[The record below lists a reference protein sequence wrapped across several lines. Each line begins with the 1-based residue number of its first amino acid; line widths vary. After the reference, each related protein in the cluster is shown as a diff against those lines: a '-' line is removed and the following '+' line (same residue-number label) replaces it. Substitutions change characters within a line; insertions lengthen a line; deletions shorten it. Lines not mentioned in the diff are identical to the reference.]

1 MGPVEKVKAGNTDD
15 LFAASQKLL
24 AQATEMET
32 EKKQE
37 TETNIA
43 LQKAGALVQP
53 VLNETEMSQSKL
65 AQ

>member
-1 MGPVEKVKAGNTDD
+1 
-15 LFAASQKLL
+15 
-24 AQATEMET
+24 MET